1 MNKYESI
8 KADMTAALK
17 NGDKLRR
24 LTLADMVATI
34 DKAATSG
41 KKRVEITDSFVDEVL
56 LKYKKTVQEMVD
68 TCPDGAADPKR
79 DAELKARKAEYLMKL
94 AIATE
99 YAPKVIDDKDEIVK
113 MINYWGICNAVS
125 IVSQNKGIIMK
136 SVMPFLKK
144 EGCDMKVA
152 QEALK
157 EAMATGDACVKAVL
171 GE

>member
-1 MNKYESI
+1 MNKYETL
-8 KADMTAALK
+8 KASMTQALK
-17 NGDKLRR
+17 DGDKLRR

-41 KKRVEITDSFVDEVL
+41 KKRVEITDAFVDEVL

-68 TCPDGAADPKR
+68 TCPDTEKYAAT
-79 DAELKARKAEYLMKL
+79 KAEYLMKL
-94 AIATE
+94 SIAAQF
-99 YAPKVIDDKDEIVK
+99 APTVVDNIDEIKK
-113 MINYWGICNAVS
+113 MIYLWGCGNQVS

-136 SVMPFLKK
+136 AIMPWLKQNN
-144 EGCDMKVA
+144 CDMKAA

-157 EAMATGDACVKAVL
+157 QAMADGDAAVAAAL

>member
-8 KADMTAALK
+8 KADMTTALK

-41 KKRVEITDSFVDEVL
+41 KKRVEITDAFVDEVL

-68 TCPDGAADPKR
+68 TCPDTEKY
-79 DAELKARKAEYLMKL
+79 AEKKAEYLMKL

-99 YAPKVIDDKDEIVK
+99 YAPKVIDDPYEVEKLILNFACENNLVLTK
-113 MINYWGICNAVS
+113 S
-125 IVSQNKGIIMK
+125 NKGAIMK
-136 SVMPFLKK
+136 VIMPFLKQNN
-144 EGCDMKVA
+144 CDMKVA
-152 QEALK
+152 N
-157 EAMATGDACVKAVL
+157 GVL
-171 GE
+171 NKVIV